1 MVAVNL
7 LASLLT
13 TTNLCISIC
22 LNIIACI
29 TVILYAITLVVFCR
43 LSDMRSPLGGGGG
56 GGGGGVTCFHV
67 PLK

>member
-13 TTNLCISIC
+13 TNNLCTSIC

-29 TVILYAITLVVFCR
+29 SKGEFRVILYAITLVVFCR
-43 LSDMRSPLGGGGG
+43 LSGMRSPLREGG
-56 GGGGGVTCFHV
+56 TCFLV

>member
-13 TTNLCISIC
+13 TNNLCTSIC
-22 LNIIACI
+22 LTHCLYYNGEFR
-29 TVILYAITLVVFCR
+29 VILYAITLVVFCR
-43 LSDMRSPLGGGGG
+43 LSDMRSPLRGGGGG
-56 GGGGGVTCFHV
+56 TCFLV